1 MSIPTGDR
9 PFDRIIDGLRSAVI
23 CIVRLSKASV
33 NRRWINFEAG
43 FFYGFREGANDRA
56 KKFFPLV
63 IRGMNSGVGQSLS
76 EFQVRELANK
86 YVLKDLFEEIANR
99 TECKFDVEICGAT
112 FVNEG
117 CVRSGNVVSGRTW
130 YDNPFFMGEF
140 MRMLKQPRV

>member
-1 MSIPTGDR
+1 
-9 PFDRIIDGLRSAVI
+9 
-23 CIVRLSKASV
+23 
-33 NRRWINFEAG
+33 
-43 FFYGFREGANDRA
+43 
-56 KKFFPLV
+56 
-63 IRGMNSGVGQSLS
+63 MNSGVGQSLS

-117 CVRSGNVVSGRTW
+117 CVRSGNMVSGRTW